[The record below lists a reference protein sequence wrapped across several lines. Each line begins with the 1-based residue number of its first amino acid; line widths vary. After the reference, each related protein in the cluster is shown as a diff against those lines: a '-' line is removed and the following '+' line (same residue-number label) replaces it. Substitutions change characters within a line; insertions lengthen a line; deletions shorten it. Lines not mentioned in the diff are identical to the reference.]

1 MKLGKGSI
9 MARRNTSF
17 ADDLIEASWW
27 IIVILAVLSYGLL
40 KYAIPAMWGNS
51 HAAPGPNGIPPD
63 VFLRNLAQAG
73 PTFANSALFF
83 FLVIAGLSFVNSV
96 FNRKERIVL
105 FKSQKNRETIR
116 SLSWQDFEWLVGE
129 AYRRRGYTIIE
140 TGGGGADGGV
150 DLVMKKNG
158 ETIFVQ
164 CKHWKMESVGVVIV
178 RQLLGVV
185 YDKKASG
192 GIVITSGTF
201 TQEAI
206 DFARGNPIQL
216 VNGKELYAMIGR
228 IKNTAIPI
236 HKVKPAVI
244 KMPVH
249 DNPTPILC
257 PLCGSAMVLRTAKK
271 GPTAGSLF
279 YGCSTFP
286 KCKGTRPHES

>member
-1 MKLGKGSI
+1 
-9 MARRNTSF
+9 MARKNTSF

-27 IIVILAVLSYGLL
+27 ISVILAVLGYGLL

-63 VFLRNLAQAG
+63 LFLRGLAEVS
-73 PTFANSALFF
+73 PTLANWALL
-83 FLVIAGLSFVNSV
+83 FLLSIAGLSFLNYLIRRKKRVSL
-96 FNRKERIVL
+96 FN
-105 FKSQKNRETIR
+105 SQKDMETLR
-116 SLSWQDFEWLVGE
+116 SMSWQNFEKLVGE
-129 AYRRRGYTIIE
+129 VYRKQGYTITE

-150 DLVMKKNG
+150 DLVLKKNG
-158 ETIFVQ
+158 ETILVQ

-206 DFARGNPIQL
+206 DFSRGNPIQL
-216 VNGKELYAMIGR
+216 VNGKELHAMIGR
-228 IKNTAIPI
+228 IKNTAPPFQ
-236 HKVKPAVI
+236 KVKPAII

-249 DNPTPILC
+249 ENPTPILC

-271 GPTAGSLF
+271 GPTTGSLF
-279 YGCSTFP
+279 YGCSTYP